1 MIEKDNILKI
11 INKLKKLERFVIEY
25 AQENN
30 YDNVSIGIFSR
41 EEFENFITYISKVN
55 GLVEKLS
62 KYITFDVLE
71 DNMLNIRTTS
81 IYAILTD
88 RSKYK
93 KLMTQIEDT
102 YKKHLE
108 NDYYA

>member
-1 MIEKDNILKI
+1 MEEDNILKI

-30 YDNVSIGIFSR
+30 YDNISIGIFSR
-41 EEFENFITYISKVN
+41 EEFKNFITYISKVN
-55 GLVEKLS
+55 GLVESLN
-62 KYITFDVLE
+62 KYIACDVLE
-71 DNMLNIRTTS
+71 DGMINVRTTS

-93 KLMTQIEDT
+93 KLMTQIEDN